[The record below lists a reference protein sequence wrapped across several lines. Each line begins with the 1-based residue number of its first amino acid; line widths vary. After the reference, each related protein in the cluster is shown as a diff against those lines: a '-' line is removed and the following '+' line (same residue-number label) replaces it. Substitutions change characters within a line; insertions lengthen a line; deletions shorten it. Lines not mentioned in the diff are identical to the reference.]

1 MKAVAKRGQGGQDG
15 TEHDHTRSGGRQH
28 VACRGAWKSK
38 ASSSRNSYNV
48 PPNNR
53 KCARRDRARDL
64 AENAI
69 GKVFP
74 KRARYMYFMV
84 YREKR
89 HRGSRDTHGTV
100 PAPRAPFRKEFIG
113 YTVLSFQTFNHP
125 SLCQPP
131 PRYTGMPLRSAACI
145 ASLSPSRREPPP
157 RSRTPPHR
165 SRPARD

>member
-53 KCARRDRARDL
+53 KCARRDPL
-64 AENAI
+64 AISRKTRLEKFSQRGPDISWYTGEKDTGGA
-69 GKVFP
+69 GTH
-74 KRARYMYFMV
+74 MV
-84 YREKR
+84 RC
-89 HRGSRDTHGTV
+89 
-100 PAPRAPFRKEFIG
+100 PPRAHPSARSLL
-113 YTVLSFQTFNHP
+113 VLSFQTFNHP

>member
-38 ASSSRNSYNV
+38 AAPVQCSSKQYRG
-48 PPNNR
+48 
-53 KCARRDRARDL
+53 CARRSRSRSR
-64 AENAI
+64 
-69 GKVFP
+69 GKPTRLEKFSQRGP
-74 KRARYMYFMV
+74 DISWYTGEKDTGGAGTHMV
-84 YREKR
+84 RC
-89 HRGSRDTHGTV
+89 
-100 PAPRAPFRKEFIG
+100 PPRAHPSARSLL
-113 YTVLSFQTFNHP
+113 VLSFQTFNHP